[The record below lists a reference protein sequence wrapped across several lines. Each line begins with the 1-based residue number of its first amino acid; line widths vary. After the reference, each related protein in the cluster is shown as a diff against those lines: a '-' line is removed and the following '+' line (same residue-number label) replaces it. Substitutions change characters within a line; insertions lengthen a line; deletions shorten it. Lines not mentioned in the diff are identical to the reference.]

1 MPLPIIPYLLE
12 SGPTDPVSLLRR
24 QLTEPFPVH
33 GHDYFELELV
43 VSGKGRQWLNGEEL
57 FMEPGCLYLLSP
69 ADYHRVEPEPVL
81 ELYSF
86 HFTPEYAAGLGF
98 SLAQEARNTRISLE
112 ETAAH
117 AAKLLSLTEPSAAG
131 QAYHV
136 QELLI
141 PLLPLLLR
149 LLREGRSRRLSKPE
163 QRFQA
168 GLKYVQAHHAEPGLR
183 LEDAARAC
191 GLSVC
196 YFSALFSQAVGYRF
210 TDYVTECRLRHA
222 CALLSSSPVSV
233 TEAAYESGFPPCPIS
248 SAASK
253 AGSAV
258 RQAVTGSRRRR
269 RCPAAVRIL
278 RFFLFHCPRA
288 TQNQRR
294 ASHDSRDCQGP
305 RFFAAEVPSRHGG
318 RPFHRP

>member
-12 SGPTDPVSLLRR
+12 SGPTEPVSLLRR

-43 VSGKGRQWLNGEEL
+43 VSGKGRQWLNGEEI

-69 ADYHRVEPEPVL
+69 ADYHRVEPVPVL

-149 LLREGRSRRLSKPE
+149 LLRGRPFPAAEQTGEALS
-163 QRFQA
+163 
-168 GLKYVQAHHAEPGLR
+168 GGAEIRTGPPCRARPSSGGR
-183 LEDAARAC
+183 GRAC
-191 GLSVC
+191 GLSAC

-233 TEAAYESGFPPCPIS
+233 TEAAYEAGFSSLPHFFRCFKSRFGCSPGCYRKQAAEALSG
-248 SAASK
+248 
-253 AGSAV
+253 GSADP
-258 RQAVTGSRRRR
+258 S
-269 RCPAAVRIL
+269 
-278 RFFLFHCPRA
+278 FFLFHCPRA
-288 TQNQRR
+288 TKNQRR
-294 ASHDSRDCQGP
+294 ASHDS
-305 RFFAAEVPSRHGG
+305 
-318 RPFHRP
+318 

>member
-12 SGPTDPVSLLRR
+12 SGPTEPVSLLRR
-24 QLTEPFPVH
+24 HLTEPFPVH

-43 VSGKGRQWLNGEEL
+43 VSGKGRQWLNGEEI

-112 ETAAH
+112 ETATH

-149 LLREGRSRRLSKPE
+149 LLLEGRSRRL
-163 QRFQA
+163 R
-168 GLKYVQAHHAEPGLR
+168 YVQAHDAEPGIR

-233 TEAAYESGFPPCPIS
+233 TEAAYESGFS
-248 SAASK
+248 SLPHFFRCFKSRFGCSPGCYRKQAAEALSG
-253 AGSAV
+253 GSADP
-258 RQAVTGSRRRR
+258 S
-269 RCPAAVRIL
+269 
-278 RFFLFHCPRA
+278 FF
-288 TQNQRR
+288 
-294 ASHDSRDCQGP
+294 
-305 RFFAAEVPSRHGG
+305 
-318 RPFHRP
+318 PFPLPKSDPTSKESKP

>member
-12 SGPTDPVSLLRR
+12 SGPTEPVSLLRR

-43 VSGKGRQWLNGEEL
+43 VSGKGRQWLNGEEV

-69 ADYHRVEPEPVL
+69 ADYHRVEPVPVL

-168 GLKYVQAHHAEPGLR
+168 GLKYVQAHHAEPGLH

-191 GLSVC
+191 GLSAC

-233 TEAAYESGFPPCPIS
+233 TEAAYESGFS
-248 SAASK
+248 SLPHFFRCFKSRFGCSPGRYRKQAAEALSG
-253 AGSAV
+253 GSADP
-258 RQAVTGSRRRR
+258 S
-269 RCPAAVRIL
+269 
-278 RFFLFHCPRA
+278 FF
-288 TQNQRR
+288 
-294 ASHDSRDCQGP
+294 
-305 RFFAAEVPSRHGG
+305 
-318 RPFHRP
+318 PFPLPKSDQKPKESKP